1 MPFITRSVDGKSEVQ
16 VRAILAGLFSLAIIG
31 GFFCKL
37 ITADSFMGIATMA
50 ITYYFA
56 KRGTEENS
64 TKPPVA

>member
-1 MPFITRSVDGKSEVQ
+1 MPFITKNIDGKSEVQ

-31 GFFCKL
+31 GFFAAL

-56 KRGTEENS
+56 KRGTEENTS
-64 TKPPVA
+64 KP